1 MADSIITLNP
11 GAGGDNMDATA
22 LLAADG
28 VTTVKRERISV
39 GADGRENSF
48 LSPESLNQLMG
59 LMEEQNEILRE
70 IRNFLIQLR

>member
-48 LSPESLNQLMG
+48 LSPENLNQLMG